1 MPYGF
6 RQVTL
11 SNCHAGSA
19 TIGDAHDLLSTLWT
33 RTALTVT
40 ALDSLHHEL
49 LVYTYKTASLDI
61 GRSMYGLRSSDDCR
75 VMQPMDV
82 SQRDVEGRH
91 GQGKWD
97 MDPWESVEYSF

>member
-19 TIGDAHDLLSTLWT
+19 TIGDAHDLSTLWT

-61 GRSMYGLRSSDDCR
+61 GRSMYNLRSSDDCR

-91 GQGKWD
+91 NRGK
-97 MDPWESVEYSF
+97 

>member
-19 TIGDAHDLLSTLWT
+19 TIGDAHDLSTLWT

-40 ALDSLHHEL
+40 DLNSLHHEL